1 MNIRLPA
8 FFKITQETFDLY
20 NYQNYFCF
28 KLINMSFHL
37 LLLLLLSWKRHW
49 LSKPRPMKDIVNDM
63 KDSYRLD
70 LLKLGISN
78 LK

>member
-37 LLLLLLSWKRHW
+37 LLLSWKRH
-49 LSKPRPMKDIVNDM
+49 
-63 KDSYRLD
+63 
-70 LLKLGISN
+70 
-78 LK
+78 